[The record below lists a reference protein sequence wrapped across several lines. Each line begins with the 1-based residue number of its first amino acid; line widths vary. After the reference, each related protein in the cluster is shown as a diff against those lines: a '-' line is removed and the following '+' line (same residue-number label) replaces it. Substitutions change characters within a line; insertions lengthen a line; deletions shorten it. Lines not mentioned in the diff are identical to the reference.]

1 MTFVRKI
8 CVFNVDEIDTRWK
21 MSALHL
27 QGSVSIDSS
36 IFQNLQNIVS
46 KLQDQRVRK
55 SRESMLK
62 FEKVRFSK
70 VEIKL
75 I

>member
-8 CVFNVDEIDTRWK
+8 CAFNVDEIDTRWK

-27 QGSVSIDSS
+27 QGSVSIDPR
-36 IFQNLQNIVS
+36 IFQNLQNIVL
-46 KLQDQRVRK
+46 KLQDQSVRK

-62 FEKVRFSK
+62 FENVRFSK
-70 VEIKL
+70 VEI
-75 I
+75 